1 MWRAFRNFVKED
13 NLNSTAALH
22 TMKISL
28 KIFLTIWFAVSA
40 MSAAAQSVLP
50 LPLQSQLPPL
60 MHNDL
65 ASINAW
71 KPEIKTITPIL
82 AVEEEE
88 APEYISDMLAF
99 ARSFSGTRYRRGGK
113 TPKGF
118 DCSGF
123 TGYVFRQFGI
133 NLNAD
138 SRSQYLQGE
147 AVNDDSMQPG
157 DLVFFS
163 GRARSKSHV
172 GHVGIVTSVDAENG
186 TFKFIHSSTSSGVI
200 ESRSTEPYYHNR
212 YIGARRVE

>member
-1 MWRAFRNFVKED
+1 MSRAFRNFVEED
-13 NLNSTAALH
+13 NLNSIAALLK
-22 TMKISL
+22 MKISI
-28 KIFLTIWFAVSA
+28 KIFLTIMLAVTA

-50 LPLQSQLPPL
+50 LPLQSQIPPL

-71 KPEIKTITPIL
+71 KPEIKTLTPII
-82 AVEEEE
+82 AEEEEE
-88 APEYISDMLAF
+88 APEYIADMLAF
-99 ARSFSGTRYRRGGK
+99 ARKFSGTRYRRGGK

-147 AVNDDSMQPG
+147 AVSDDAMQPG

-163 GRARSKSHV
+163 GRTRSKSHV
-172 GHVGIVTSVDAENG
+172 GHVGIVTSVDAEKG